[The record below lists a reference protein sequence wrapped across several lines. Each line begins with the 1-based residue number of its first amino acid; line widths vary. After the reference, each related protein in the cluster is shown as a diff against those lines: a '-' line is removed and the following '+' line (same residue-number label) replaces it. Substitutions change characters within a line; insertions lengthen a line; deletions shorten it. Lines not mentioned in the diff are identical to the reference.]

1 MREVIVLEHVTKR
14 FKRYQ
19 TPRYTTLKDLLV
31 RGEWLRRQPKQ
42 YVEALRDVS
51 LRVPEGMALG
61 VIGPN
66 GSGKST
72 LLRLIAGIYR
82 PTSGR
87 VIVHGRV
94 SALLS
99 LGLGFHPD
107 LSGRENIIIGGLAM
121 GLSKQEIKRKF
132 DEIVQ
137 FAELEEF
144 IDAPVRTYSSGM
156 YARLAFSVAVNV
168 DPDIL
173 LLDEVLAVGDER
185 FQKKCIERML
195 EFKHRAKT
203 IVFVS
208 HSASA
213 VQKLCDQA
221 CLLSHG
227 SVVEVGEVAHVLE
240 SYRTGVTLEGAIGH

>member
-1 MREVIVLEHVTKR
+1 MREAIVLEHVTKR

-19 TPRYTTLKDLLV
+19 TSGYTTLKDLLV
-31 RGEWLRRQPKQ
+31 RGEWLRRWPGQ
-42 YVEALRDVS
+42 YVEALHDVS

-107 LSGRENIIIGGLAM
+107 LSGRENVIIGGIAM

-173 LLDEVLAVGDER
+173 LLDEVLAVGDAQFVE
-185 FQKKCIERML
+185 KSKARME
-195 EFKHRAKT
+195 EFKKMGKT
-203 IVFVS
+203 IILVT
-208 HSASA
+208 HNLA
-213 VQKLCDQA
+213 VVKSWCHQVLWLDQGKMRA
-221 CLLSHG
+221 WGEPDDTVDCYLR
-227 SVVEVGEVAHVLE
+227 EVAQSHKL
-240 SYRTGVTLEGAIGH
+240 A

>member
-1 MREVIVLEHVTKR
+1 MREAIILERVTKR

-19 TPRYTTLKDLLV
+19 TPGYTTLKDLLV
-31 RGEWLRRQPKQ
+31 RGEWLRRRPGQ
-42 YVEALRDVS
+42 YVEALHDVS

-94 SALLS
+94 SALLG

-107 LSGRENIIIGGLAM
+107 LSGRENVIIGGLAM

-137 FAELEEF
+137 FAELEGF

-173 LLDEVLAVGDER
+173 LLDEVLAVGDAQFAE
-185 FQKKCIERML
+185 KSKARME
-195 EFKHRAKT
+195 EFKKRGKT
-203 IVFVS
+203 IILVT
-208 HSASA
+208 HNLA
-213 VQKLCDQA
+213 VVKSWCHQVLWLDQ
-221 CLLSHG
+221 
-227 SVVEVGEVAHVLE
+227 GEVRAWGEPEDTVDLYLREVASSHKL
-240 SYRTGVTLEGAIGH
+240 A

>member
-1 MREVIVLEHVTKR
+1 MREAIVLEHVTKR

-19 TPRYTTLKDLLV
+19 TPGYTTLKDLLV
-31 RGEWLRRQPKQ
+31 RGEWLRRRPGQ
-42 YVEALRDVS
+42 YVEALHDVS

-121 GLSKQEIKRKF
+121 GLSRQEIMRKF

-144 IDAPVRTYSSGM
+144 IDAPARTYSSGM
-156 YARLAFSVAVNV
+156 YMRLAFSVAVNV

-173 LLDEVLAVGDER
+173 LLDEVLAVGDAQFAE
-185 FQKKCIERML
+185 KSKARME
-195 EFKHRAKT
+195 EFKKRGKT
-203 IVFVS
+203 IILVT
-208 HSASA
+208 HNLA
-213 VQKLCDQA
+213 VVKSWCHQVLWLDQGKMRA
-221 CLLSHG
+221 LGEPGDTVDCYLR
-227 SVVEVGEVAHVLE
+227 EVAQSHKL
-240 SYRTGVTLEGAIGH
+240 A